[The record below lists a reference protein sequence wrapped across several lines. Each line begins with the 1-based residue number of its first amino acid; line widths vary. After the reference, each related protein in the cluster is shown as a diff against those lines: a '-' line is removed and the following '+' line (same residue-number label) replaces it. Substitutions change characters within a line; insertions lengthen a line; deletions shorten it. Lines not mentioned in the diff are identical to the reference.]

1 MEFLLL
7 GPLEVRDG
15 DEPVPLGGAKQR
27 ALLASLLLHTNE
39 VIARDRL
46 IDGLWGG
53 QPPATAA
60 HTVETY
66 VSRLR
71 RALHDAGSRAALIT
85 RPPGYMLRI
94 DPEELDLN
102 RFERLA
108 GEGRRRFAEGNPE
121 VAADLLRKALAL
133 FRGPPLD
140 DVAFFPFAQAEVG
153 RLEEMRLAALEDRI
167 DADLAAGWCGE
178 LVGELD
184 ALVHVH
190 PLRERLQAQL
200 MLALYRAGR
209 QADALEAF
217 RAARRHLDEELG
229 VEPGT
234 SLRRLEQ
241 AILEHDASLE
251 ATPTGL
257 ERVSVESASRA
268 EPAPAQAAAPP
279 IAPAD
284 EKERPPSGQVGVPE
298 PAIGLPAAHTGA
310 FRSPPRRLV
319 ITLVALLVLASVAA
333 GIAAVLHHGA
343 PSLRNI
349 RADAMGIID
358 PERGAIVGEVPLRG
372 SPGRI
377 VAGAGSVWVTDF
389 NADTVSRIDGRQVRQ
404 VIPVGGGPSAITVGN
419 GAVWVADALDGTVAR
434 VDPGTDRVVQTIPV
448 GDGPSGIAYGEGTV
462 WVANADDHTVV
473 GIDAKTG
480 QVTERVGL
488 DASPTDVAV
497 GSGAVWVTS
506 HSAGVVFRISRDVR
520 DVARIRVGT
529 GPSAIAAGPGAV
541 WVANTLDGTVSRI
554 DPSREVVTATL
565 EVGDG
570 PAGIAV
576 STAAVWVTNEFARTV
591 TRIDPRTPVVAQTV
605 AVGNRPNGIAVT
617 GGAVWVGVHGAA
629 AAHRGGTLRIVS
641 AIPRLDSI
649 DPGIAFMLFP
659 PQLLGMT
666 NDGLVTLK
674 HVGGSDGTQLV
685 PDLAVSLPASA
696 DHGRSYRF
704 EVRRGIRYSTG
715 EPVRP
720 EDFRR
725 AIERDFRIGSP
736 GGPFFADIVG
746 ADRCA
751 GKGKPCDL
759 SEGIAVDDQA
769 DTVTFRLTRPDPEFL
784 YKLTLTF
791 AFAVPPG
798 TPDQDVDTLSVP
810 ATGPY
815 LIDRYEPGRE
825 LRLVRNPQFHEWSP
839 AAQPD
844 GYPDQIVWRFGLDP
858 QAAVTAVE
866 RGDADWG
873 LYEFP
878 FSPPGDRLTEIR
890 TQYPGQTHVNPLPE
904 TEFFTL
910 NTRVPPFDDVRVR
923 RALNYAI
930 DRTVLTSLYGS
941 SDLARPTCQVL
952 PPGLPGYQ
960 QYCPYT
966 LNPRTDGAYTAPR
979 LDVARSLVAASHTQ
993 GMPVRVL
1000 TDPDFPPARYLVSVL
1015 NSLGYRAS
1023 LQIAT
1028 GDRFNT
1034 LSKNS
1039 RYQVQVSR
1047 GGWAADYPAPSE
1059 FLNLF
1064 LSCAAFRPA
1073 SDANDN
1079 VAQFCDRDIDRDI
1092 EQALSLQATDPAG
1105 ASSLWAT
1112 ADRRIT
1118 DQAPWLPTVNLNAV
1132 DFLSTRTGGYQFHPQ
1147 WGILLDQLWVNH

>member
-15 DEPVPLGGAKQR
+15 DGPIPLGGAKQR
-27 ALLASLLLHTNE
+27 ALLASLLLHANE
-39 VIARDRL
+39 VVGRDRL

-53 QPPATAA
+53 QPPATAG

-66 VSRLR
+66 ISRLR
-71 RALHDAGSRAALIT
+71 RALHDVGSRAALIT
-85 RPPGYMLRI
+85 RPPGYMLRL
-94 DPEELDLN
+94 DPDALDLN
-102 RFERLA
+102 RFQRLA
-108 GEGRRRFAEGNPE
+108 GEGRRMLAEGNPE
-121 VAADLLRKALAL
+121 LAVDLLREALAL

-140 DVAFFPFAQAEVG
+140 DVAFFPFAQVEVG

-167 DADLAAGWCGE
+167 DADLAAGRRAE
-178 LVGELD
+178 LVSELNP
-184 ALVHVH
+184 LVHVH

-200 MLALYRAGR
+200 ILALYRAGR

-217 RAARRHLDEELG
+217 RAARRNLADELG
-229 VEPGT
+229 VQPGA

-251 ATPTGL
+251 AAPTGL
-257 ERVSVESASRA
+257 VLSDSSFRS
-268 EPAPAQAAAPP
+268 EPAAAVVVAPP
-279 IAPAD
+279 IAPAA
-284 EKERPPSGQVGVPE
+284 EGERPPSGPAGVREPVGGPSAARRRALRPRPRPLMV
-298 PAIGLPAAHTGA
+298 AILA
-310 FRSPPRRLV
+310 
-319 ITLVALLVLASVAA
+319 LVLLASLAV
-333 GIAAVLHHGA
+333 GIARVLHRGA
-343 PSLRNI
+343 HALRGI
-349 RADAMGIID
+349 DADAVGIID
-358 PERGAIVGEVPLRG
+358 PDRGAIVGEVPLG
-372 SPGRI
+372 AAPGRLA
-377 VAGAGSVWVTDF
+377 VGAGSVWVTDF
-389 NADTVSRIDGRQVRQ
+389 NAHTVSRVDGQEVRQ
-404 VIPVGGGPSAITVGN
+404 VIAVGGGPSAITVGN

-448 GDGPSGIAYGEGTV
+448 GDRPSGIAYGEGTV

-497 GSGAVWVTS
+497 AAGAVWVTS
-506 HSAGVVFRISRDVR
+506 ESAGVVFRISRDGR

-529 GPSAIAAGPGAV
+529 GPAAIAAGPGAV

-554 DPSREVVTATL
+554 DPGREVVTATL
-565 EVGDG
+565 QVGGG

-576 STAAVWVTNEFARTV
+576 SPGAVWVTNEVAGTV
-591 TRIDPRTPVVAQTV
+591 TRIDPRTPVVARTV
-605 AVGNRPNGIAVT
+605 SVGNDPNGIAVA
-617 GGAVWVGVHGAA
+617 GGAVWVGVHAA
-629 AAHRGGTLRIVS
+629 TAVHRGGTLQVVA

-685 PDLAVSLPASA
+685 PDLAVSLPAPA

-704 EVRRGIRYSTG
+704 EVRPGMRYSTG

-720 EDFRR
+720 DDFRR

-736 GGPFFADIVG
+736 GAAFYADLVG

-751 GKGKPCDL
+751 GRGKPCDL

-798 TPDQDVDTLSVP
+798 TPDQDVGTHSVP

-815 LIDRYEPGRE
+815 LIDRYQPGRE
-825 LRLVRNPQFHEWSP
+825 LRLVRNPEFHEWSR

-844 GYPDQIVWRFGLDP
+844 GHPDQIVWRFGLDP
-858 QAAVTAVE
+858 QAAVTTVE
-866 RGDADWG
+866 RGGADWG

-878 FSPPGDRLTEIR
+878 FSPPGDRLVEIR
-890 TQYPGQTHVNPLPE
+890 TQHPGQTHVNPLPE

-910 NTRVPPFDDVRVR
+910 NTRVAPFDDVRVR

-930 DRTVLTSLYGS
+930 DRTVLASLYGG

-960 QYCPYT
+960 RYCPYT
-966 LNPRTDGAYTAPR
+966 LNPKTDGAYTAPR
-979 LDVARSLVAASHTQ
+979 LDAARRLVAASHTQ
-993 GMPVRVL
+993 GMPVQVL
-1000 TDPDFPPARYLVSVL
+1000 TDPDFPPARYVASVL
-1015 NSLGYRAS
+1015 SSLGYRAS

-1039 RYQVQVSR
+1039 RYHAQVSR

-1064 LSCAAFRPA
+1064 LSCAAFRLA

-1079 VAQFCDRDIDRDI
+1079 VAQFCDRDIDRGI
-1092 EQALSLQATDPAG
+1092 EHALQLQATDPAG
-1105 ASSLWAT
+1105 ASRLWAT
-1112 ADRRIT
+1112 VDRRIT